1 MDIGE
6 AITVGGVYV
15 SAMIAIW
22 VWVGLTCEVKV
33 ATEPAG
39 FWSVVW
45 VGELDMPDRLQ
56 AEITVTSKRD
66 IDRSLKIF
74 NFAFTIAMKIYSR
87 QFVFV
92 TLIIYKTL
100 PRRIHRA
107 GSVCLRHLGDIYP
120 TLPWHCPPGQV
131 CVALPLRCA
140 SGISCVGCTSSRC
153 PSGVQV
159 SEAEW

>member
-1 MDIGE
+1 VDIGE
-6 AITVGGVYV
+6 AITFGGVYV

-56 AEITVTSKRD
+56 AEITVTSKRN
-66 IDRSLKIF
+66 IDRRLKIF

-100 PRRIHRA
+100 PRRIHRP
-107 GSVCLRHLGDIYP
+107 GGVCLRHLGDIYP
-120 TLPWHCPPGQV
+120 TLPGTARHRSCREHDGARRQGK
-131 CVALPLRCA
+131 CA
-140 SGISCVGCTSSRC
+140 PHCVGCSAGER
-153 PSGVQV
+153 SGVV
-159 SEAEW
+159 DIFS